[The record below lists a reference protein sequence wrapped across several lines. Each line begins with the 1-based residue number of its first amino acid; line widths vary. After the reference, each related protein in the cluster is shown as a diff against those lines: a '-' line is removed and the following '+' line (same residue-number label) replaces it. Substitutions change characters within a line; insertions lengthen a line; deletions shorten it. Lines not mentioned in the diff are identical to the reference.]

1 MSKNVKR
8 GIKRTCG
15 SCGDKFSD
23 LKRDPIMCPICE
35 SDFRLGLPQETEPEK
50 EESDQVESEEL
61 PEGTEVVSLE
71 EVDESKDSDVPSE
84 EIDDLEDISDESPDL
99 ATDDDDTFLEEEEDP
114 ESDVNSIIGTAIEP
128 KDES

>member
-8 GIKRTCG
+8 GNKRTCG
-15 SCGDKFSD
+15 SCGDRFYD
-23 LKRDPIMCPICE
+23 LNRNPIICPMCE
-35 SDFRLGLPQETEPEK
+35 TEFRLEQPQEAEPEK
-50 EESDQVESEEL
+50 EESDQVESEDL

-71 EVDESKDSDVPSE
+71 EIDESKDSDVPSE
-84 EIDDLEDISDESPDL
+84 EIDDLEDISDESPEL

-128 KDES
+128 KEES